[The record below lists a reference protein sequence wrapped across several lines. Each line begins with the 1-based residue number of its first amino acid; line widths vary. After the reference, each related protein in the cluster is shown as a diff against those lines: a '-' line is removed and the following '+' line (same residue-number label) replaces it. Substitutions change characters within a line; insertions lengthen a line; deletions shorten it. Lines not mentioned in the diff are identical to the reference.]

1 MALFSF
7 KNPSWE
13 EFLQSSESNDI
24 DQINSRAKDRL
35 QFIGLQ
41 QQTLEYIQKAA
52 EVIEIYRADLLE
64 RITNQFCSSPVIEQ
78 YIEQIGE
85 NQFKQ
90 NLSNYIDQ
98 FFRGII
104 DQSYIESRLA
114 IGRLQSQLHVTPE
127 YFIPAY
133 QLFIQH
139 IVTIVMEKLY
149 KKPEYMIHTVLAI
162 EKLAMYDLQLI
173 EQSYFENTNK
183 QLLFNVSHMLNHLTD
198 IDTTKK
204 LIYSMETQ
212 MDEIHSLTA
221 NTEEMHASIEEV
233 ASTIQ
238 KVAQGTNQAHDF
250 AVKSQEVIT
259 DTLVGIQKL
268 GKVYDTVI
276 NKVSLLE
283 QEIAQ
288 TEEVITIIKEIA
300 DQTNLLALNASIE
313 ADRAGEHGKGF
324 SVVAEEVRKLS
335 EHTNEQISQISVSL
349 NELHNV
355 AHVVTEE
362 IKETSGLMEKSVTGS
377 EHAKSALIDIV
388 QRIESINSSNV
399 QIAEMGEQQATATQ
413 DIANRINTIYE
424 QSFQTQE
431 LSKQTGELVLELSN
445 NMENFRQSF
454 LDLNLYLE
462 YEDIVKV
469 SETDMLMWKWKVYNV
484 LLGIEHIEPEEV
496 ISHKDCL
503 LGQWY
508 YSDLPEHVKN
518 LTTFK
523 QIEEPHKAVHDLTK
537 QAIELYNKGDRT
549 SAEEALTKLTEKIEL
564 VKTLMKKMS

>member
-313 ADRAGEHGKGF
+313 AARAGEHGKGF

>member
-1 MALFSF
+1 MGLISF
-7 KNPSWE
+7 KHLSWK
-13 EFLQSSESNDI
+13 EFLQSRESNDI
-24 DQINSRAKDRL
+24 NQVNNRAKNRL

-41 QQTLEYIQKAA
+41 QQTLVYIQKA
-52 EVIEIYRADLLE
+52 VKLIEPFREDILE
-64 RITNQFCSSPVIEQ
+64 RITNHFCSSPVIEQ
-78 YIEQIGE
+78 YIEKISK

-90 NLSNYIDQ
+90 NLSNYMNQ

-149 KKPEYMIHTVLAI
+149 KRPELMIHTVLAI
-162 EKLAMYDLQLI
+162 EKLATYDLQLI

-183 QLLFNVSHMLNHLTD
+183 QLLFNVTHMLNHLTD

-204 LIYSMETQ
+204 LIYSMENQ

-238 KVAQGTNQAHDF
+238 NVAQGTTQARNF

-259 DTLVGIQKL
+259 ETLIDIQKL

-276 NKVSLLE
+276 NKVSQLE

-313 ADRAGEHGKGF
+313 AARAGEHGKGF

-335 EHTNEQISQISVSL
+335 EHTNEQISQISLSL
-349 NELHNV
+349 DELHNV
-355 AHVVTEE
+355 AHIVTEE
-362 IKETSGLMEKSVTGS
+362 IKETTDLMEKSVTGS

-388 QRIESINSSNV
+388 ESIESINSSNV

-413 DIANRINTIYE
+413 DIANRINTIFE

-431 LSKQTGELVLELSN
+431 LSKETGKLVLELSN
-445 NMENFRQSF
+445 YMENFRQSF

-469 SETDMLMWKWKVYNV
+469 TETDMLMWKWKVYNV
-484 LLGIEHIEPEEV
+484 ILGIEHIKPEEV
-496 ISHKDCL
+496 TSHKDCL

-518 LTTFK
+518 SSTFK

-537 QAIELYNKGDRT
+537 QAIDLYNQGDRAG
-549 SAEEALTKLTEKIEL
+549 AEEALSKLTEEIEL
-564 VKTLMKKMS
+564 VQTLMKKMS